1 MRDNFAREIVTR
13 IPGVVVN
20 GDLKRALP
28 HMLNISIPEI
38 QSEYVTLAL
47 DAKGISISTKSACR
61 EGEERRSHVVEALGE
76 AVLTEANRLTG
87 QSAFDPARLHYRVYV
102 RRAADLAKI
111 RAELSRHVGDALDA
125 VYLQADVCRSDLLL
139 EIEATAVVP
148 RAPAPERQN

>member
-1 MRDNFAREIVTR
+1 MA
-13 IPGVVVN
+13 
-20 GDLKRALP
+20 
-28 HMLNISIPEI
+28 NI
-38 QSEYVTLAL
+38 
-47 DAKGISISTKSACR
+47 
-61 EGEERRSHVVEALGE
+61 E